1 MNKRYELKISNST
14 YTFKL
19 EETLD
24 NKGISK
30 YQLEKDTGIDHKTIN
45 NYCLGTLK
53 RVDLRV
59 IVTLCEYLNC
69 GLSDIFELKIK

>member
-1 MNKRYELKISNST
+1 MKKRYELKISDSI

-19 EETLD
+19 EEVLD
-24 NKGISK
+24 KKGISK

-53 RVDLRV
+53 RIDLRV
-59 IVTLCEYLNC
+59 IVTMCEYLNC
-69 GLSDIFELKIK
+69 ELSDIFELKIK